1 MYMNFLRKQLDKIK
15 PSFDKGGKFEKY
27 APVYF
32 AFDTFLFVPNHT
44 TKKGAHVRDGN
55 DLKRLMYVVVLA
67 LLPALFFGMWNVGY
81 QHYTQLPNPTDD
93 PNFVF
98 PFMDVFMFGALKVIP
113 MVIVSYVV
121 GLGIEFLFAISRGHE
136 VNEGYLVTGMLI
148 PLIMPV
154 DLPLWM
160 LALSVVFA
168 VVIGKEVFGGTGMN
182 IMNPALIARA
192 FAFFS
197 YAPYMSGDKV
207 WVADAA
213 KIDGVSG
220 ETILGTLAS
229 NNSTSYS
236 VFEMFMGYI
245 PGSIGET
252 SVLMILIG
260 GALLLYTGVAS
271 WRIMLSGVLGA
282 SVMGL
287 LFNAWGV
294 NALMQ
299 FPWWQH
305 LLVGGFAFGIVFMA
319 TDPVTAAQTNT
330 GKWIYGFFIGIIAIM
345 VRVFNGAYPEGI
357 MMAILLMN
365 VFSPTIDHY
374 VVQRNINRRQK
385 RLNNKLKAA

>member
-1 MYMNFLRKQLDKIK
+1 MNFLRKQLDKIK

-32 AFDTFLFVPNHT
+32 AFDSFLYVPNHT
-44 TKKGAHVRDGN
+44 TQKGAHIRDGN

-67 LLPALFFGMWNVGY
+67 LLPTLFFGMWNIGY
-81 QHYTQLPNPTDD
+81 QHYSQLPNPTDD

-98 PFMDVFMFGALKVIP
+98 PFMEVFMFGALKVIP

-121 GLGIEFLFAISRGHE
+121 GLGIEFIFAIIRGHE

-148 PLIMPV
+148 PLIMPI

-160 LALSVVFA
+160 LALSVAFS

-197 YAPYMSGDKV
+197 YAPFMSGDKV
-207 WVADAA
+207 WVADAS

-229 NNSTSYS
+229 NNTPSYS
-236 VFEMFMGYI
+236 VMEMFMGYI

-252 SVLMILIG
+252 SILMILIG
-260 GALLLYTGVAS
+260 AAILLYTGVAS
-271 WRIMLSGVLGA
+271 WRIMLSGVIGA
-282 SVMGL
+282 SVMGF
-287 LFNAWGV
+287 LFNLWGLT
-294 NALMQ
+294 ALMQ

-305 LLVGGFAFGIVFMA
+305 LLVGGLAFGIVFMA
-319 TDPVTAAQTNT
+319 TDPVTGAQTNT
-330 GKWIYGFFIGIIAIM
+330 GKWIYGFLIGIITILI
-345 VRVFNGAYPEGI
+345 RVFNGAYPEGI
-357 MMAILLMN
+357 MLAILLMN
-365 VFSPTIDHY
+365 VFAPTIDHY
-374 VVQRNINRRQK
+374 VIESNIKRRNK
-385 RLNNKLKAA
+385 RLMKTLKPA

>member
-1 MYMNFLRKQLDKIK
+1 M
-15 PSFDKGGKFEKY
+15 
-27 APVYF
+27 
-32 AFDTFLFVPNHT
+32 FVPNHT
-44 TKKGAHVRDGN
+44 TKMGAHVRDGN

-81 QHYTQLPNPTDD
+81 QHFSQLPNPTND

-98 PFMDVFMFGALKVIP
+98 PFMTVFMFGALKVIP

-121 GLGIEFLFAISRGHE
+121 GLGIEFMFAISRGHE

-148 PLIMPV
+148 PLIMPI

-160 LALSVVFA
+160 LALSVAFS

-197 YAPYMSGDKV
+197 YAPFMSGDKV
-207 WVADAA
+207 WVADAST
-213 KIDGVSG
+213 IDGVSG

-229 NNSTSYS
+229 NNPTSYS
-236 VFEMFMGYI
+236 VMEMFMGYI

-260 GALLLYTGVAS
+260 AALLLYTGVAS
-271 WRIMLSGVLGA
+271 WRIMLSGVIGA
-282 SVMGL
+282 SVMGF
-287 LFNAWGV
+287 LFNLWGLTS
-294 NALMQ
+294 LMQ

-305 LLVGGFAFGIVFMA
+305 LLVGGLAFGIVFMA
-319 TDPVTAAQTNT
+319 TDPVSAAQTDK
-330 GKWIYGFFIGIIAIM
+330 GKWIYGFFIGFITILI
-345 VRVFNGAYPEGI
+345 RVFNGAYPEGV
-357 MMAILLMN
+357 MLAILLMN
-365 VFSPTIDHY
+365 VFAPTIDHF
-374 VVQRNINRRQK
+374 VIESNIKRRNK
-385 RLNNKLKAA
+385 RLENKLKVA

>member
-1 MYMNFLRKQLDKIK
+1 
-15 PSFDKGGKFEKY
+15 
-27 APVYF
+27 
-32 AFDTFLFVPNHT
+32 
-44 TKKGAHVRDGN
+44 
-55 DLKRLMYVVVLA
+55 MYVVVLA

-81 QHYTQLPNPTDD
+81 QHFSQLPEIVVTHWDM
-93 PNFVF
+93 FL
-98 PFMDVFMFGALKVIP
+98 FGALKVIP

-148 PLIMPV
+148 PLIMPI

-207 WVADAA
+207 WVADAST
-213 KIDGVSG
+213 IDGVSG

-229 NNSTSYS
+229 NNPTSYS
-236 VFEMFMGYI
+236 VFDMFMGYV
-245 PGSIGET
+245 PGSVGET

-260 GALLLYTGVAS
+260 AALLLYTGVAS
-271 WRIMLSGVLGA
+271 WRIMLSGVIGA

-299 FPWWQH
+299 FEWWKH
-305 LLVGGFAFGIVFMA
+305 LLVGGLAFGIVFMA
-319 TDPVTAAQTNT
+319 TDPVTAAQTNV
-330 GKWIYGFFIGIIAIM
+330 GKWIYGFFIGFFAIM
-345 VRVFNGAYPEGI
+345 IRVFNGAYPEGI

-374 VVQRNINRRQK
+374 VVQSSINRRQK
-385 RLNNKLKAA
+385 RLNKQLKTA

>member
-1 MYMNFLRKQLDKIK
+1 MNFLRKQLDKIK
-15 PSFDKGGKFEKY
+15 PNFDKGGKFEKY

-32 AFDTFLFVPNHT
+32 AFDTFMFVPNHT
-44 TKKGAHVRDGN
+44 TKMGAHVRDGN

-81 QHYTQLPNPTDD
+81 QHFSQLPNPTDD
-93 PNFVF
+93 PNYIF

-121 GLGIEFLFAISRGHE
+121 GLGIEFIFAIIRGHE

-148 PLIMPV
+148 PLIMPI

-197 YAPYMSGDKV
+197 YAPFMSGDKV
-207 WVADAA
+207 WVADAST
-213 KIDGVSG
+213 IDGVSG

-229 NNSTSYS
+229 NNAQSYS
-236 VFEMFMGYI
+236 VMEMFMGYI

-252 SVLMILIG
+252 SILMILIG
-260 GALLLYTGVAS
+260 AALLIFTGVAS
-271 WRIMLSGVLGA
+271 WRIMLSSVIGA
-282 SVMGL
+282 AVMGL
-287 LFNAWGV
+287 IFNAWGV

-305 LLVGGFAFGIVFMA
+305 LLVGGLAFGIVFMA
-319 TDPVTAAQTNT
+319 TDPVTAAQTNA
-330 GKWIYGFFIGIIAIM
+330 GKWIYGFLIGIFAIM
-345 VRVFNGAYPEGI
+345 IRVFNGAYPEGI
-357 MMAILLMN
+357 MLAILLMN
-365 VFSPTIDHY
+365 VFAPTIDHY
-374 VVQRNINRRQK
+374 VIERNIKRRNK
-385 RLNNKLKAA
+385 RLVKNLKAA